1 MMGAGFPVM
10 AWWGIEIYKD
20 YWSTRL
26 SGAKLER
33 EKTAWEAVLAEILSA
48 ASPDS
53 RVRHPRILLG
63 IARYLMPIE
72 NKSASNT
79 KCW

>member
-1 MMGAGFPVM
+1 MMGAGFPSWH
-10 AWWGIEIYKD
+10 WWGTVVFQG

-33 EKTAWEAVLAEILSA
+33 KETAWGAVLAEILSA

-53 RVRHPRILLG
+53 RLRCIPH
-63 IARYLMPIE
+63 
-72 NKSASNT
+72 
-79 KCW
+79 

>member
-10 AWWGIEIYKD
+10 AWWDIEIYKD

-53 RVRHPRILLG
+53 RVRHTRIMRG
-63 IARYLMPIE
+63 VVRYMTISE
-72 NKSASNT
+72 NKSASNI